1 VYPTVAMT
9 SVHERPRPAHRL
21 QRPGPS
27 GPEPRQLPGMQL
39 TDPDPVSAQRSH
51 AAILERPASSVD
63 QHPESRASGM
73 ASP

>member
-1 VYPTVAMT
+1 
-9 SVHERPRPAHRL
+9 
-21 QRPGPS
+21 
-27 GPEPRQLPGMQL
+27 MQL

-73 ASP
+73 ASA